1 MRYVITESKLESAI
15 ITYLDETFPIEDINW
30 FHPYEYDDETGEEG
44 EDENRIGF
52 YIGDYNGE
60 YDDTCFR
67 WYDCEYFNKGSHAR
81 IICPTVELEHP
92 YDRQLN
98 GYFGDTWKEPFKKWF
113 IKRYDLPV
121 KTIDS

>member
-15 ITYLDETFPIEDINW
+15 IAYLDETFDVDDTNW
-30 FHPYEYDDETGEEG
+30 TNAYDYDDDGYEY
-44 EDENRIGF
+44 EDENVILF

-60 YDDTCFR
+60 DDSCFR
-67 WYDCEYFNKGSHAR
+67 WYDCEYFNKGSYAR
-81 IICPTVELEHP
+81 TICPTVQVEHP
-92 YDRQLN
+92 YDLQLN

-113 IKRYDLPV
+113 TKRYDLPV